1 MDQLLKQRNL
11 ANWGAAMLRPYKETI
26 ERESNLTTIHEVPL
40 EIWTMDSAGTARLRV
55 QHSS

>member
-1 MDQLLKQRNL
+1 MVAIEILSGKAGNFDRFAQDDNQSWL
-11 ANWGAAMLRPYKETI
+11 APF
-26 ERESNLTTIHEVPL
+26 